1 MNPYLGLLFDQMAS
15 WFAQIQV
22 VLAGSEEEHAMDLF
36 PESIHQLVW
45 ETICAEL
52 LDSPKYRPENF
63 QKAPNRVVG
72 ILRASGPLFARAA
85 AQGGVRPVKPRPINI
100 DLLVEAEIDDEYRPW
115 GVTWDTLN
123 ADQIIPA
130 RRRVGK
136 RLFLPLAILVE
147 FELLRPN
154 RGHLFLTDKGRA
166 SMDRLLT
173 ASTSDTRAV
182 AQPKVA

>member
-1 MNPYLGLLFDQMAS
+1 
-15 WFAQIQV
+15 
-22 VLAGSEEEHAMDLF
+22 
-36 PESIHQLVW
+36 
-45 ETICAEL
+45 
-52 LDSPKYRPENF
+52 
-63 QKAPNRVVG
+63 
-72 ILRASGPLFARAA
+72 
-85 AQGGVRPVKPRPINI
+85 VRPVKPRPINI